1 MRFKGAQNQ
10 STVSIRT
17 LSRLLKETNAIK
29 LFLLFLCGFLFFSE
43 IFFNAEE
50 EERIRFGTKN
60 VRDTKTAFELRSSL
74 ARVGVRQSVINA
86 HKRAAR
92 FVRVPSKFQAS
103 SVRAR
108 AYVDVDVD
116 SDDFDVDEETRRGMN
131 ERFFRKIGLVP
142 KPRFLIGGQSRREL
156 ARVRDGKTIVER
168 RTVPEDAALPVA
180 KVVSEELRSR
190 DLEYVLERKVIPV
203 RPEIA
208 PERPRRGVKKKSAP
222 FVPALSSMN
231 SADNEDATALEEEEE
246 KKKKKKM
253 NDDDDDDDGGSVVDE
268 EIENEKEEKEI
279 VEEEVVVVEEE
290 EEEEEEEEDV
300 DVEKESKEV
309 AIGVVA
315 IGNEKPSPMQKAVLK
330 AATYR
335 LGGTKLKKLLDT
347 EVDVFLSKSSMD
359 AAGSDDK
366 KISCGGKP
374 VMQLKSY
381 QALNEAVPEL
391 RDYIPDTDDVHTRG
405 GLKPESKKL
414 GRRCAVV
421 GNSGSLLETNYGSE
435 IDSHDA
441 VIRFNAAPTKGFEKH
456 VGKKTTIRVQN
467 IDNLGWREPKD
478 EMLVFTARDEKTFRH
493 FAHYQKKKLAKR
505 DDEKNHAQRV
515 FNPEFWCHVW
525 DWVDR
530 RKLKPSSGFAGV
542 IMALRTCSGKVSLYG
557 FSHNNTRFH
566 YFNVLDEKVTTSE
579 VYQYHPL
586 AEESEAFKYLGFHK
600 KIIKKD

>member
-29 LFLLFLCGFLFFSE
+29 LFLVFLSGFLFFSK

-103 SVRAR
+103 YVRAR
-108 AYVDVDVD
+108 AYVDVDVN

-253 NDDDDDDDGGSVVDE
+253 NDDDDDDAGGSVVDE

-279 VEEEVVVVEEE
+279 VEEEVVFVEE

-300 DVEKESKEV
+300 DVEKEGKEV

-421 GNSGSLLETNYGSE
+421 GNSGSLL
-435 IDSHDA
+435 
-441 VIRFNAAPTKGFEKH
+441 K
-456 VGKKTTIRVQN
+456 Q
-467 IDNLGWREPKD
+467 
-478 EMLVFTARDEKTFRH
+478 
-493 FAHYQKKKLAKR
+493 
-505 DDEKNHAQRV
+505 
-515 FNPEFWCHVW
+515 
-525 DWVDR
+525 
-530 RKLKPSSGFAGV
+530 
-542 IMALRTCSGKVSLYG
+542 IMAAKSI
-557 FSHNNTRFH
+557 
-566 YFNVLDEKVTTSE
+566 VTTQSFASTPRQRK
-579 VYQYHPL
+579 VLKNMSVRRQPY
-586 AEESEAFKYLGFHK
+586 AFRILITWVGENRKMK
-600 KIIKKD
+600 C